1 MSDGLKLLASIVDN
15 GSVSALRELDED
27 LLLED
32 ERRVLG
38 YIRQH
43 YRRYRSLP
51 DLRTVEADT
60 GVRMPEPTEPPMY
73 YLQKVRDRHLYEQM
87 RDGYTRLKTCLRSY
101 DMEAAREVIELL
113 GTATRHATSGRD
125 LLTLS
130 ESTSLVVE
138 AYEIA
143 HQNPGISGIPT
154 GWPRFDNITGGYQ
167 KADLITW
174 VGRPSLGKTTTLLHQ
189 AWQAW
194 LSGYSVLLVTMEMS
208 IEQITRRMLS
218 LPTGINPS
226 LIRRGMLS
234 NYAEERL
241 RNVIESLSG
250 TSRFHMFSGG
260 LKKKTTDVELLANE
274 YAPDIILCD
283 GVYLMQPSARKS
295 VSKVER
301 ASDLFDELKQMT
313 LTQNVPLV
321 VTSQFNRQAG
331 KKGKDG
337 SLENIAYTD
346 AISTHSSIVVA
357 INSHDDGDDKRLLTF
372 LKGREGEA
380 GAIGINYVFTP
391 PDFSELQDSGQASD
405 TSDGATSTGLD
416 WVGA

>member
-1 MSDGLKLLASIVDN
+1 VSDGLKLLAAIVDN
-15 GSVSALRELDED
+15 GSVSALRELDEA

-32 ERRVLG
+32 ERRALA

-43 YRRYRSLP
+43 YRRYRALP
-51 DLRTVEADT
+51 DIRTVETDVALRIPD
-60 GVRMPEPTEPPMY
+60 PTEPPAY
-73 YLQKVRDRHLYEQM
+73 YLQKIRDRHLYEQM
-87 RDGYTRLKTCLRSY
+87 RDGYTRLKTCLRNY
-101 DMEAAREVIELL
+101 DMGAAREVIDLL
-113 GTATRHATSGRD
+113 STATRHATTGRD
-125 LLTLS
+125 LLTLG
-130 ESTSLVVE
+130 ESTSLVVD
-138 AYEIA
+138 AYDVA

-154 GWPRFDNITGGYQ
+154 GWGRFDNITGGYQ

-174 VGRPSLGKTTTLLHQ
+174 VGRPSMGKTTLLLSQ

-194 LSGYSVLLVTMEMS
+194 MAGYSVLCVTMEMS
-208 IEQITRRMLS
+208 IEQITRRMLA

-234 NYAEERL
+234 VYAEERL

-260 LKKKTTDVELLANE
+260 LKKKTSDVELLAQE
-274 YAPDIILCD
+274 YTPDIVLCD

-295 VSKVER
+295 MSKVER

-357 INSHDDGDDKRLLTF
+357 INSHDDGDNKRLLTF
-372 LKGREGEA
+372 LKGREGES
-380 GAIGINYVFTP
+380 GAVGINYIFTP
-391 PDFSELQDSGQASD
+391 PDFSELAADDPQP
-405 TSDGATSTGLD
+405 ATGSSQGLD
-416 WVGA
+416 WMVGR